1 MFLTE
6 ILIFVVVGLLVFMGL
21 SFVVKQFVRVEE

>member
-6 ILIFVVVGLLVFMGL
+6 IFIFLGVGLLIFMGL
-21 SFVVKQFVRVEE
+21 SFVVKHFIRNKE